1 MNWVMV
7 VARHGPLQQHLKV
20 AIAQSWCPISKKG
33 KYLASNLI
41 HANIYIYTYT
51 YIHIFVDVYIYNL
64 SIYIYIY
71 ILTFL
76 RAASCRLPYVGPAH
90 PNSIRSHWSLRICST
105 AGPAFCVECPGHS
118 VRAITESAW
127 FLWVSWNLWTGNL
140 CLQFLHPW
148 YVLHAASK
156 M

>member
-1 MNWVMV
+1 MV
-7 VARHGPLQQHLKV
+7 PDFQEGQVCGIQPYPCYV
-20 AIAQSWCPISKKG
+20 YIYVYVYV
-33 KYLASNLI
+33 YLYTYI
-41 HANIYIYTYT
+41 CGCIYIYIIKYT
-51 YIHIFVDVYIYNL
+51 
-64 SIYIYIY
+64 IYIYIY

-118 VRAITESAW
+118 GRAEGYHQRICMVFVGFLESMNYELEICVCS
-127 FLWVSWNLWTGNL
+127 FCTLDMSFMPLKRCKT
-140 CLQFLHPW
+140 
-148 YVLHAASK
+148 